1 MLRNL
6 KMSVKLT
13 IGFGI
18 ILVISAL
25 MMVVA
30 IMNLQSV
37 GRLTDTLY
45 QSPFTVSTQSIM
57 LQSELQSM
65 GREIRGMVLY
75 QDTSYGDSTLAAAG
89 RARDN
94 LAIIEKRF
102 LGDQQMITD
111 MYQTLDKLE
120 RIAKEVKQLVADGEM
135 DEATQELSDEFKVKI
150 ESGLE
155 LSQRIV
161 DHALNK
167 ALEFNNSASVTLKKA
182 TIFLISILVVM
193 VVLCAVIATALSRS
207 ISRPVSQIT
216 EAAEKLAAG
225 TLDIDVVY
233 QAKDELGTLAQAF
246 RKMSAG
252 LKSVIKDVDQQ
263 LGAIGRG
270 DFTASPQ
277 VEYIGEYAS
286 IKNAIVS
293 ISESL
298 SNTLCQINQSAE
310 QVSSGSNQVSSGSQA
325 LSQGAM
331 EQAGSVEELAA
342 TINEISVQ
350 VKETADNA
358 NEARSQTER
367 TGEQIA
373 ASNEQMQEM
382 ISSMREISEK
392 SDQISKIIKMIEEIA
407 FQTNILAL
415 NAAVEAA
422 RAGASGKGFAVVA
435 DEVRSLANKSSE
447 ASKSTAAL
455 IKDTVQA
462 VDRGTGIANVT
473 AESLLSVVAGSK
485 QVVASVE
492 KIASAARQQADS
504 IAQITRGIDQI
515 SYVVQKNS
523 ATAEESAATSEE
535 LSAQAQMLKNLVNQ
549 FKLTGM

>member
-18 ILVISAL
+18 MLVISAL

-45 QSPFTVSTQSIM
+45 QSPFTVSTQSII

-135 DEATQELSDEFKVKI
+135 DKATQELSDEFKIKI

-252 LKSVIKDVDQQ
+252 LKSVIKDVDLQ
-263 LGAIGRG
+263 LGAIGQG
-270 DFTASPQ
+270 DFTVSPQ

-298 SNTLCQINQSAE
+298 SNTVYQINQSAE
-310 QVSSGSNQVSSGSQA
+310 QVSSGSQA

>member
-18 ILVISAL
+18 MLVISAL

-45 QSPFTVSTQSIM
+45 QSPFTVSTQSII

-135 DEATQELSDEFKVKI
+135 DEATQELSDEFKIKI

-252 LKSVIKDVDQQ
+252 LKSVIKDVDLQ
-263 LGAIGRG
+263 LGAIGQG
-270 DFTASPQ
+270 DFTVSPQ

-298 SNTLCQINQSAE
+298 SNTVYQINQSAE
-310 QVSSGSNQVSSGSQA
+310 QVSSGSQA